1 MSSHDTGLTARIFRN
16 TGYLLGGKGMA
27 GVLGFAN
34 TALAVRALGLRDYG
48 VLLLIHACAGSFSV
62 ATRFQSWQPLLHF
75 GSTLFA
81 HGEDEGERDRFQ
93 TLLRHCFL
101 LDIAGAA
108 AGCGLA
114 LAGVAWFGPVLGWPV
129 ADQGAAMLYMTS
141 ILVMNTC
148 CALGVLRLTN
158 RFRQSAMA
166 DVAMMLTRLLGT
178 VAGLCLHWSLP
189 AFLAVWYAGTIM
201 AFSTN
206 SLAAWRAIRDTPSF
220 TGFRILGARWLSRID
235 GIWRLTLST
244 SGDQAVSS
252 LTARM
257 AVLLVGAATDP
268 AATAIYSVT
277 WHVCDAL
284 AQPAQL
290 LTPALYPELIRLR
303 DRKDWAGMWRVMRR
317 IFLALGIFSIVALL
331 VAASVGPWVFHSL
344 LAIHRPDN
352 LPLLML
358 LTTAAILDLWDVPLE
373 PVLFSLGWA
382 QQLFASRIAA
392 TVLSLPI
399 LYGLAHL
406 WGVDGAGVATLFA
419 EALILSTRC
428 LPFLRM
434 KRQGLSP

>member
-1 MSSHDTGLTARIFRN
+1 MARGATMSRDTGLIPRIFRN

-34 TALAVRALGLRDYG
+34 TALTVRALGLHDYG

-62 ATRFQSWQPLLHF
+62 GTRFQSWQPLLHF
-75 GSTLFA
+75 GSTLHA
-81 HGEDEGERDRFQ
+81 NGEREGFQ

-101 LDIAGAA
+101 LDIAGSVT
-108 AGCGLA
+108 GCGLA
-114 LAGVAWFGPVLGWPV
+114 LGAVAWFGPVFGWPV
-129 ADQGAAMLYMTS
+129 ASQAAAMGYMTS
-141 ILVMNTC
+141 ILFMNTC

-166 DVAMMLTRLLGT
+166 DVAMMLTRLSGT
-178 VAGLCLHWSLP
+178 VLGFWLHWSLP
-189 AFLAVWYAGTIM
+189 AFLAVWYAGTVM
-201 AFSTN
+201 AFTVNTLS
-206 SLAAWRAIRDTPSF
+206 AWRAIRGTASF
-220 TGFRILGARWLSRID
+220 TGFRVIGARWLSRID

-268 AATAIYSVT
+268 AAAAIYSVT

-303 DRKDWAGMWRVMRR
+303 DRREWAAMRRVMNR
-317 IFLALGIFSIVALL
+317 IFLALGIFSIVALV
-331 VAASVGPWVFHSL
+331 VAVTVGPWVFRSL

-373 PVLFSLGWA
+373 PVLFSLGRA
-382 QQLFASRIAA
+382 QQLFTSRIAA

-399 LYGLAHL
+399 LYGLARL

-419 EALILSTRC
+419 EAAILATRC
-428 LPFLRM
+428 VPYLRM
-434 KRQGLSP
+434 KRL